1 MDLIYNFIIYKII
14 IPLIVFILAYFV
26 LFLFWCGVYRLKGFK
41 RLKGEYKYV
50 GYGSKL
56 KRLFIDFPK
65 QLAYDYLTFDP
76 DTFRD
81 YGFHLLTGKQGSG
94 KTITLVYLL
103 RRYQKM
109 YPKLVVKTNMNYKY
123 EQGEI
128 THWKDLVFSN
138 NGIYG
143 EIDVI
148 DEVQNWFSSNQSKDF
163 PPDMLQEITQQRKQR
178 KMIIGTSQVFTR
190 VAKPIRENVYLVYEP
205 RTIFGCLTIVKKY
218 EPIMDD
224 KGTVVQQKP
233 RGMFFFVHTKEI
245 RDSFDT
251 YKKIEKLAQDGFVN
265 RNEQIQNIYKDE
277 NYLSSYLSKIS

>member
-1 MDLIYNFIIYKII
+1 MNIIYKWLIQFIMVLGAII
-14 IPLIVFILAYFV
+14 CLYAILFGI
-26 LFLFWCGVYRLKGFK
+26 WCIVYRLKGFK
-41 RLKGEYKYV
+41 RLKGEYRYV

-56 KRLFIDFPK
+56 KRLLIDFPR

-109 YPKLVVKTNMNYKY
+109 YPKLIVKTNMNYKH
-123 EQGEI
+123 EQGQI
-128 THWKDLVFSN
+128 NHWKDLIFSN

-224 KGTVVQQKP
+224 KGTVIQQKP
-233 RGMFFFVHTKEI
+233 RGMFFFVHNKEI
-245 RDSFDT
+245 RESFDT
-251 YKKIEKLAQDGFVN
+251 YKKIEKLAEDGFVN
-265 RNEQIQNIYKDE
+265 RNEQIKNIYKDDE
-277 NYLSSYLSKIS
+277 YIQSYIKSIS

>member
-1 MDLIYNFIIYKII
+1 MNIIYKWLIQFIMVLGAII
-14 IPLIVFILAYFV
+14 CLYTILFGI
-26 LFLFWCGVYRLKGFK
+26 WCIVYRLKGFK
-41 RLKGEYKYV
+41 RLKGEYRYV

-56 KRLFIDFPK
+56 KRLLIDFPR

-109 YPKLVVKTNMNYKY
+109 YPKLVVKTNMNYKH
-123 EQGEI
+123 EHGQI
-128 THWKDLVFSN
+128 NHWKDLIFSN

-224 KGTVVQQKP
+224 KGTVIQQKP
-233 RGMFFFVHTKEI
+233 RGMFFFVHNKEI
-245 RDSFDT
+245 RESFDT
-251 YKKIEKLAQDGFVN
+251 YKKIEKLAADGFVN
-265 RNEQIQNIYKDE
+265 RNEQIQNIYKDDE
-277 NYLSSYLSKIS
+277 YIQSYIKSIS